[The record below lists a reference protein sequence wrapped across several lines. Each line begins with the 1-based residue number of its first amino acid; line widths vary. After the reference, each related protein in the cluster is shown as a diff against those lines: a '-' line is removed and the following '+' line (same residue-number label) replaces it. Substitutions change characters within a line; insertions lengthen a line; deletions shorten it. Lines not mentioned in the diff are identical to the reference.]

1 MLFLRA
7 PLIFAIDGV
16 GENFSERA
24 AANADGLSRI
34 SNEAEL
40 EVGAISF
47 SFETHK
53 SIEHA
58 FLPRRERRDT
68 DGMGVA
74 ND

>member
-1 MLFLRA
+1 M
-7 PLIFAIDGV
+7 DGV
-16 GENFSERA
+16 DENFSEQA
-24 AANADGLSRI
+24 AVKADGLSRI
-34 SNEAEL
+34 RNEAEF

-68 DGMGVA
+68 DGMGMA
-74 ND
+74 NE

>member
-1 MLFLRA
+1 M
-7 PLIFAIDGV
+7 
-16 GENFSERA
+16 GEKFSERA
-24 AANADGLSRI
+24 AAKVDGLSRI
-34 SNEAEL
+34 SNETEL

-47 SFETHK
+47 SFETHT

-58 FLPRRERRDT
+58 FLLRRERRDT